1 MTTFVYTAQDW
12 WGAHRQRN
20 PALRVTFAQL
30 CEWLTTELVPSASH
44 ASALKAWTCLEYR
57 GDLEWYFKHLDD
69 LRFYHQI
76 DPCAAHSTAAK
87 PFGTEFQARIRI
99 MDKEAG
105 FGGIAFPTLKELI
118 RAHYA
123 EHRSFTLHDRTP
135 ESRRQHD
142 GGRSVVPA
150 RAVNIESKERTAVA
164 SSSSALRGKQTGWRI
179 TQPNSIFLP
188 QRSQPET
195 REYFCLVC
203 GDKNH
208 IWTQCPH
215 KQTRGCAACGSE
227 AHLVRSCAQ
236 RWKGSTVG
244 PHRWDQ
250 TPDAEEKESQGGC
263 LTDNESA
270 EQEDGLAARTVGVY
284 SSLKSRFGSAPP
296 MRTTWTAEGAR
307 LRRMEIWR
315 RIASCSHV
323 VCLGKRSSSTHN
335 RVLLLTV
342 WKGSRENSFIRLK

>member
-1 MTTFVYTAQDW
+1 M
-12 WGAHRQRN
+12 
-20 PALRVTFAQL
+20 
-30 CEWLTTELVPSASH
+30 
-44 ASALKAWTCLEYR
+44 EYR

-76 DPCAAHSTAAK
+76 DPCAAHSIAAE

-99 MDKEAG
+99 MDKEAS

-118 RAHYA
+118 RAYYA
-123 EHRSFTLHDRTP
+123 EHRSFTSHDRTP
-135 ESRRQHD
+135 ESRRRHD

-150 RAVNIESKERTAVA
+150 RAVNVELKERTAVA
-164 SSSSALRGKQTGWRI
+164 SSSSASRGKRTGWRI
-179 TQPNSIFLP
+179 TQPNSIPLL

-236 RWKGSTVG
+236 RWRGSTVG

-250 TPDAEEKESQGGC
+250 MPDAEEKESQGEC
-263 LTDNESA
+263 LTGNESA
-270 EQEDGLAARTVGVY
+270 EQEDGLAARRVGVY
-284 SSLKSRFGSAPP
+284 SSLKPRFGPAPP
-296 MRTTWTAEGAR
+296 MRTTWTAEDVCKTETNRDLEKDSVMFSRGLPRQEVFIDPQSGVAPHRLERVQGELLYPIEINGAS
-307 LRRMEIWR
+307 
-315 RIASCSHV
+315 ASA
-323 VCLGKRSSSTHN
+323 LWDPGA
-335 RVLLLTV
+335 
-342 WKGSRENSFIRLK
+342 GASFISS